1 MFDMTAIERCGIEDA
16 DALRQF
22 AGSRCCHEVRRV
34 SRRAPEP
41 CADAVREDARSA
53 VVMDEVLVA
62 LVDSSGGAAHDQL
75 DELAQCGMRGLG
87 GERPV
92 AQMHVILGGHEEP
105 VIGAHP

>member
-1 MFDMTAIERCGIEDA
+1 MPSVKMPG
-16 DALRQF
+16 
-22 AGSRCCHEVRRV
+22 
-34 SRRAPEP
+34 P
-41 CADAVREDARSA
+41 A

-75 DELAQCGMRGLG
+75 DELAQGGMRGLG

-92 AQMHVILGGHEEP
+92 AQMHIILGGHEEP